1 MRFTEEAAKQND
13 QILYSFSSMDIII
26 SAPSLDPAQNVSG
39 VSSVVN
45 FIIDNNLEHRY
56 IHFELGKK
64 DAERGG
70 IFRIGAILKAYKQWK
85 KVLVAHPDAV
95 IHYSFPLSALSILRD
110 YRFIRYAYKTGR
122 KMVVHIH
129 GGNYM
134 TAKKI
139 PALLNRMLKDVFSW
153 DVPFIVL
160 SEKER
165 YTVMERFGA
174 KRVFVLP
181 NTVDLKEATRY
192 RRTKK
197 SEGEPLILGYIGRIE
212 PNKGMTELLEACKQ
226 LHADGIPFQLRIA
239 GKEERQGEYLP
250 LFESLPDGCF
260 KYAGVVSGKNKTDF
274 LKSID
279 VFMLPSYF
287 EGLPISMLE
296 CMSFGALPVVT
307 PVGSIPEVVKDGENG
322 IFIKVKDVG
331 SIVDAVTR
339 IHQNRNLLDTIG
351 NEAKTTILEDFAA
364 EKYVDELNRI
374 YNSL

>member
-1 MRFTEEAAKQND
+1 M
-13 QILYSFSSMDIII
+13 MDIVIT
-26 SAPSLDPAQNVSG
+26 APSLDPTQNVSG

-45 FIIDNNLEHRY
+45 FIIDNNTNHNY

-64 DAERGG
+64 DNERGG
-70 IFRIGAILKAYKQWK
+70 IFRISSIFRAYRQWK
-85 KVLVAHPDAV
+85 KILDAHPEAA
-95 IHYSFPLSALSILRD
+95 IHYSFPLSTLSILRD
-110 YRFIRYAYKTGR
+110 FRFMRYAYKTGR

-129 GGNYM
+129 GGNFM

-139 PALLNRMLKDVFSW
+139 PAVLKRMLKEVFSW

-165 YTVMERFGA
+165 DTVKGRFGA
-174 KRVFVLP
+174 KSVFVLP
-181 NTVDLKEATRY
+181 NTVDLKEAEGY
-192 RRTKK
+192 QRTKK
-197 SEGEPLILGYIGRIE
+197 NEDAPLVLGYIGRIE
-212 PNKGMTELLEACKQ
+212 PNKGMTELLEACKR
-226 LHADGIPFQLRIA
+226 LHANGIPFQLRIA

-260 KYAGVVSGKNKTDF
+260 KYAGVVSGKSKADL

-296 CMSFGALPVVT
+296 CMSFGAVPVVT

-322 IFIKVKDVG
+322 IFINVKDIG

-339 IHQNRNLLDTIG
+339 IHQNRDLLDSIG
-351 NEAKTTILEDFAA
+351 NKAKTTILENFAT

-374 YNSL
+374 YDSM